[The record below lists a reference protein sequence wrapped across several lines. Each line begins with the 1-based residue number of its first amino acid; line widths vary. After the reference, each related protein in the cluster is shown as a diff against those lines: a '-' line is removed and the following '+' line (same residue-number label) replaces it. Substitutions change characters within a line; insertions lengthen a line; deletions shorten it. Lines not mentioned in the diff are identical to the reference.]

1 MGLVRGYPFEGN
13 CESGVVSLVRKEWG
27 DTGSTVGGVIVY
39 EFSERKLG
47 CPVVLL
53 VVRMYSQ
60 VLFQNLV
67 DPFRLSISFGVV
79 GCGEVGSNIQ
89 SLT

>member
-1 MGLVRGYPFEGN
+1 MRGYPFEGN
-13 CESGVVSLVRKEWG
+13 CESGVVSLVHKEWG
-27 DTGSTVGGVIVY
+27 DTGSAVGGVIVY
-39 EFSERKLG
+39 EFGKRKLG
-47 CPVVLL
+47 CPVILL
-53 VVRMYSQ
+53 VVCMYSQ

-67 DPFRLSISFGVV
+67 DPFHLSVSLGMV